1 LRARLEHYFS
11 RDTRIGLLRR
21 VHSLSI
27 GSDALMLVALAGS
40 LFFSISPDEARTKVF
55 LYLAFTMAPFALMA
69 PLIAPFIDQRATYR
83 RKVVLASALI
93 RFFAVAAMVF
103 EINSL
108 LLFPLALVCLVA
120 SKAYTVAKSSLVP
133 ETLSPSDP
141 DSALVAANANITL
154 LAAISGAIAATIGAG
169 ILKTPDLGPRVV
181 LIVELF
187 PLLVLIKAARDLAVR
202 MPLTLDDPPS
212 PPKEPRAA
220 PFTTPHPRSPSTSGH
235 SHVLLLSFVMSV
247 LRGQVG
253 FFIFLVAFALKDA
266 HASVWVYAAVLAASS
281 LGSAL
286 ATQIVPRVRSHLP
299 ETAIIVAATVLVA
312 AASLWLGTGTG
323 NGGAIALAAILGVTS
338 GGAKIAFDASVQHR
352 LARHHHGRA
361 FARYES
367 TFQLAWVVGA
377 FIPTVTRLTLS
388 SGEAL
393 VGATALITLASFFIS
408 SAALR
413 HSHDLAD
420 EEPPDYSGA

>member
-1 LRARLEHYFS
+1 
-11 RDTRIGLLRR
+11 
-21 VHSLSI
+21 
-27 GSDALMLVALAGS
+27 MMVALAGS

-55 LYLAFTMAPFALMA
+55 LYLVFTMAPFALMA

-93 RFFAVAAMVF
+93 RFFAVALMIF

-108 LLFPLALVCLVA
+108 LLFPLALICLVA
-120 SKAYTVAKSSLVP
+120 SKAYTVAKSSLIP
-133 ETLSPSDP
+133 ETLSRSDP
-141 DSALVAANANITL
+141 ESMLVTTNANITL
-154 LAAISGAIAATIGAG
+154 LAAISGALAAVIGAG
-169 ILKTPDLGPRVV
+169 ILKTPFLGARYV
-181 LIVELF
+181 LIVELI
-187 PLLVLIKAARDLAVR
+187 PLLVLIKVAHDLTVR
-202 MPLTLDDPPS
+202 MPLITQDAPPDETPDHPNGGPPPS
-212 PPKEPRAA
+212 PRSSPNEP
-220 PFTTPHPRSPSTSGH
+220 SGH

-253 FFIFLVAFALKDA
+253 FFIFLVAFALKDD
-266 HASVWVYAAVLAASS
+266 HASVWVYAAALGASS
-281 LGSAL
+281 IGSAL
-286 ATQIVPRVRSHLP
+286 ATQIVPRIRSRLP
-299 ETAIIVAATVLVA
+299 EAAIIVAATIFVA
-312 AASLWLGTGTG
+312 GASLWLATGTG
-323 NGGAIALAAILGVTS
+323 DDGAIALAAILGIAS

-377 FIPTVTRLTLS
+377 FIPTLARLTLS
-388 SGEAL
+388 AGEAL
-393 VGATALITLASFFIS
+393 VGATALITLASYLIS
-408 SAALR
+408 AAALR